1 MMNSKVMIG
10 KDVLSKLNF
19 EQDFCDCKSVLVIYD
34 LQGNLCDI
42 KYKLKKIFPK
52 NLKVSYFKIKSEDY
66 VQINEL
72 NKCAELVINSN
83 VDMIV
88 ACGGEVACNMG
99 KALKY
104 MLDCGS
110 KEFAINLSDNK
121 KAIEDSDVNIG
132 SNCESVDVVEKTNT
146 KTNKNITLICVGV
159 ASGGHQN
166 FLTGEFEVLDKKS
179 DILYRMNKHN
189 CLADMVMLDKKMFDK
204 MSEIGML
211 GDWLGALFMA
221 LLAIANINEPENK
234 ANAVAAID
242 ILSVQN
248 LQLIDLVSAEMYAGL
263 DFLSVKNNLLNEYI
277 LSVKK
282 IANAKYSL
290 ILLLTMRKN
299 IECVIEKITGQDI
312 SLLGCPF
319 GIVADSEEKWKGE
332 LCRFLQNKIQQYFED
347 KDIPNQLNAIGL
359 NSKQMEEI
367 FDELSLAFGASEHNH
382 ITNCF
387 FKRCLLNFNTK
398 SLRKSIF
405 FKKLF
410 QFLHTCNYIISVC
423 DGQDRLI
430 ANVVMNGYRNDVD
443 ISFD

>member
-19 EQDFCDCKSVLVIYD
+19 EQDFCDCKSVLVLYD

-42 KYKLKKIFPK
+42 KYKLKKILPK
-52 NLKVSYFKIKSEDY
+52 NLKVAYFKIKSEDY

-72 NKCAELVINSN
+72 NKCAELVVNSN

-146 KTNKNITLICVGV
+146 KTNKNIAFVCVGV

-166 FLTGEFEVLDKKS
+166 FLTGEFEVLDKKT
-179 DILYRMNKHN
+179 DILYRMKKHT

-204 MSEIGML
+204 MSEIAKL

-234 ANAVAAID
+234 VNAMAAID

-248 LQLIDLVSAEMYAGL
+248 LQLIDLVSAEMYAGY
-263 DFLSVKNNLLNEYI
+263 DFLSLKNNLLNEYI
-277 LSVKK
+277 LSTKK
-282 IANAKYSL
+282 FTNAKYSL
-290 ILLLTMRKN
+290 IMLLTMRKN
-299 IECVIEKITGQDI
+299 IVCVIDKLTSQDI

-319 GIVADSEEKWKGE
+319 GIVADSEEKWKE
-332 LCRFLQNKIQQYFED
+332 EFCSVVQNKIQQYFED
-347 KDIPNQLNAIGL
+347 KDIPAQLNAIGL

-367 FDELSLAFGASEHNH
+367 FDELSLAFGESEN
-382 ITNCF
+382 
-387 FKRCLLNFNTK
+387 L
-398 SLRKSIF
+398 S
-405 FKKLF
+405 KLKDIVYS
-410 QFLHTCNYIISVC
+410 NY
-423 DGQDRLI
+423 
-430 ANVVMNGYRNDVD
+430 
-443 ISFD
+443 

>member
-10 KDVLSKLNF
+10 TDVLSKLNF

-121 KAIEDSDVNIG
+121 KAIEDTDVNIG
-132 SNCESVDVVEKTNT
+132 SNCESADVVEKTNT
-146 KTNKNITLICVGV
+146 KTNKKLTLVCVGV
-159 ASGGHQN
+159 ASGGYQN
-166 FLTGEFEVLDKKS
+166 LLTGEFEVLDKKS

-248 LQLIDLVSAEMYAGL
+248 LQLIDLVSAEMYAGH
-263 DFLSVKNNLLNEYI
+263 DFLSLKNNLLNEYI

-367 FDELSLAFGASEHNH
+367 FDELSLAFGASEN
-382 ITNCF
+382 
-387 FKRCLLNFNTK
+387 L
-398 SLRKSIF
+398 S
-405 FKKLF
+405 KLKDIVYS
-410 QFLHTCNYIISVC
+410 NY
-423 DGQDRLI
+423 
-430 ANVVMNGYRNDVD
+430 
-443 ISFD
+443 

>member
-1 MMNSKVMIG
+1 MMNSKVVIG

-121 KAIEDSDVNIG
+121 KAIEYSDVNIG
-132 SNCESVDVVEKTNT
+132 SNCESADVVEKTNT
-146 KTNKNITLICVGV
+146 KTNKKLTLVCVGV
-159 ASGGHQN
+159 ASGGYQN
-166 FLTGEFEVLDKKS
+166 LLTGEFEVLDKKS

-248 LQLIDLVSAEMYAGL
+248 LQLIDLVSAEMYAGH
-263 DFLSVKNNLLNEYI
+263 DFLSLKNNLLNEYI

-367 FDELSLAFGASEHNH
+367 FDELSLAFGASEN
-382 ITNCF
+382 
-387 FKRCLLNFNTK
+387 L
-398 SLRKSIF
+398 S
-405 FKKLF
+405 KLKDIVYS
-410 QFLHTCNYIISVC
+410 NY
-423 DGQDRLI
+423 
-430 ANVVMNGYRNDVD
+430 
-443 ISFD
+443 

>member
-72 NKCAELVINSN
+72 NKCAELVINSD

-121 KAIEDSDVNIG
+121 KAIEDTDVNIG
-132 SNCESVDVVEKTNT
+132 SNCESADVVEKTNT
-146 KTNKNITLICVGV
+146 KTNKNLTLVCVGV
-159 ASGGHQN
+159 ASGGYQN
-166 FLTGEFEVLDKKS
+166 LLTGEFEVLDKKS

-248 LQLIDLVSAEMYAGL
+248 LQLIDLVSAEMYAGQ
-263 DFLSVKNNLLNEYI
+263 DFLSLKNNLLNEYI

-299 IECVIEKITGQDI
+299 IECVIENITGQDI

-367 FDELSLAFGASEHNH
+367 FDELSLAFGASEN
-382 ITNCF
+382 
-387 FKRCLLNFNTK
+387 L
-398 SLRKSIF
+398 S
-405 FKKLF
+405 KLKDIVYS
-410 QFLHTCNYIISVC
+410 NY
-423 DGQDRLI
+423 
-430 ANVVMNGYRNDVD
+430 
-443 ISFD
+443 

>member
-72 NKCAELVINSN
+72 NKCAELVVNSN

-121 KAIEDSDVNIG
+121 KAIEDTDVNIG
-132 SNCESVDVVEKTNT
+132 SNCESADVVEKTNT
-146 KTNKNITLICVGV
+146 KTNKNLTLVCVGV
-159 ASGGHQN
+159 ASGGYQN
-166 FLTGEFEVLDKKS
+166 LLTGEFEVLDKKS

-248 LQLIDLVSAEMYAGL
+248 LQLIDLVSAEMYAGH
-263 DFLSVKNNLLNEYI
+263 DFLSLKNNLLNEYI

-367 FDELSLAFGASEHNH
+367 FDELSLAFGASEN
-382 ITNCF
+382 
-387 FKRCLLNFNTK
+387 L
-398 SLRKSIF
+398 S
-405 FKKLF
+405 KLKDIVYS
-410 QFLHTCNYIISVC
+410 NY
-423 DGQDRLI
+423 
-430 ANVVMNGYRNDVD
+430 
-443 ISFD
+443 

>member
-72 NKCAELVINSN
+72 NKCAELVVNSN

-121 KAIEDSDVNIG
+121 KAIEDTDVNIG
-132 SNCESVDVVEKTNT
+132 SNCESADVVEKTNT
-146 KTNKNITLICVGV
+146 KTNKNFTLVCVGV
-159 ASGGHQN
+159 ASGGYQN

-248 LQLIDLVSAEMYAGL
+248 LQLIDLVSAEMYAGH
-263 DFLSVKNNLLNEYI
+263 DFLSLKNNLLNEYI

-312 SLLGCPF
+312 SLLGCSF
-319 GIVADSEEKWKGE
+319 GIVADNEEKWKEE

-367 FDELSLAFGASEHNH
+367 FDELSLAFGASEN
-382 ITNCF
+382 
-387 FKRCLLNFNTK
+387 L
-398 SLRKSIF
+398 S
-405 FKKLF
+405 KLKDIVYS
-410 QFLHTCNYIISVC
+410 NY
-423 DGQDRLI
+423 
-430 ANVVMNGYRNDVD
+430 
-443 ISFD
+443 

>member
-42 KYKLKKIFPK
+42 KYKLKKILPK
-52 NLKVSYFKIKSEDY
+52 NLKVAYFKIKLEDF

-72 NKCAELVINSN
+72 NKCAELAINSN

-88 ACGGEVACNMG
+88 ACGGEVACNIG

-104 MLDCGS
+104 MLVCGD
-110 KEFAINLSDNK
+110 KEFTINLSDSNQE
-121 KAIEDSDVNIG
+121 IELVNVNSDIS
-132 SNCESVDVVEKTNT
+132 SNFENANVEEKTT
-146 KTNKNITLICVGV
+146 AETNKNIALVCVGV

-189 CLADMVMLDKKMFDK
+189 CLVDMVMLDKKMFDK

-234 ANAVAAID
+234 VNAMAAID

-248 LQLIDLVSAEMYAGL
+248 LQLTDLVSAEMYAGY
-263 DFLSVKNNLLNEYI
+263 DFLSLKNNLLNEYI
-277 LSVKK
+277 LSTKK
-282 IANAKYSL
+282 LTNAKYSL
-290 ILLLTMRKN
+290 IMLLTMRKN
-299 IECVIEKITGQDI
+299 IACVIDKLTGQDI
-312 SLLGCPF
+312 SSLGYPF
-319 GIVADSEEKWKGE
+319 GIVADSEEKWKE
-332 LCRFLQNKIQQYFED
+332 EFCSVVQNKIQQYFED
-347 KDIPNQLNAIGL
+347 KDIPAQLNAIGL

-367 FDELSLAFGASEHNH
+367 FDELSLAFGESEN
-382 ITNCF
+382 
-387 FKRCLLNFNTK
+387 L
-398 SLRKSIF
+398 S
-405 FKKLF
+405 KLKDIVYS
-410 QFLHTCNYIISVC
+410 NY
-423 DGQDRLI
+423 
-430 ANVVMNGYRNDVD
+430 
-443 ISFD
+443 

>member
-121 KAIEDSDVNIG
+121 KAIEYSDVNIG
-132 SNCESVDVVEKTNT
+132 SNCESADVVEKTNT
-146 KTNKNITLICVGV
+146 KTNKNLTLVCVGV
-159 ASGGHQN
+159 ASGGYQN
-166 FLTGEFEVLDKKS
+166 LLTGEFEVLDKKS

-189 CLADMVMLDKKMFDK
+189 CFADMVMLDKKMFDK

-248 LQLIDLVSAEMYAGL
+248 LQLIDLVSAEMYAGH
-263 DFLSVKNNLLNEYI
+263 DFLSLKNNLLNEYI

-367 FDELSLAFGASEHNH
+367 FDELSLAFGASEN
-382 ITNCF
+382 
-387 FKRCLLNFNTK
+387 L
-398 SLRKSIF
+398 S
-405 FKKLF
+405 KLKDIVYG
-410 QFLHTCNYIISVC
+410 NY
-423 DGQDRLI
+423 
-430 ANVVMNGYRNDVD
+430 
-443 ISFD
+443 

>member
-72 NKCAELVINSN
+72 NKCAELVVNSN

-121 KAIEDSDVNIG
+121 KAIEDTDVNIG
-132 SNCESVDVVEKTNT
+132 SNCESADVVEKTNT
-146 KTNKNITLICVGV
+146 KTNKNLTLVCVGV
-159 ASGGHQN
+159 ASGGYQN
-166 FLTGEFEVLDKKS
+166 LLTGEFEVLDKKS

-248 LQLIDLVSAEMYAGL
+248 LQLIDLVSAEMYAGH
-263 DFLSVKNNLLNEYI
+263 DFLSLKNNLLNEYI

-312 SLLGCPF
+312 SLLGCPY

-367 FDELSLAFGASEHNH
+367 FDELSLAFGASEN
-382 ITNCF
+382 
-387 FKRCLLNFNTK
+387 L
-398 SLRKSIF
+398 S
-405 FKKLF
+405 KLKDIVYS
-410 QFLHTCNYIISVC
+410 NY
-423 DGQDRLI
+423 
-430 ANVVMNGYRNDVD
+430 
-443 ISFD
+443 

>member
-72 NKCAELVINSN
+72 NKCAELVVNSN

-132 SNCESVDVVEKTNT
+132 SNCESADVVEKTNT
-146 KTNKNITLICVGV
+146 KTNKNFTLVCVGV
-159 ASGGHQN
+159 ASGGYQN

-248 LQLIDLVSAEMYAGL
+248 LQLIDLVSAEMYAGH
-263 DFLSVKNNLLNEYI
+263 DFLSLKNNLLNEYI

-319 GIVADSEEKWKGE
+319 GVVADSEEKWKGE

-367 FDELSLAFGASEHNH
+367 FDELSLAFGASEN
-382 ITNCF
+382 
-387 FKRCLLNFNTK
+387 L
-398 SLRKSIF
+398 S
-405 FKKLF
+405 KLKDIVYS
-410 QFLHTCNYIISVC
+410 NY
-423 DGQDRLI
+423 
-430 ANVVMNGYRNDVD
+430 
-443 ISFD
+443 

>member
-42 KYKLKKIFPK
+42 KYKLKKIFPR

-159 ASGGHQN
+159 ASGGYQN
-166 FLTGEFEVLDKKS
+166 LLTGEFEVLDKKS

-248 LQLIDLVSAEMYAGL
+248 LQLIDLVSAEMYAGH
-263 DFLSVKNNLLNEYI
+263 DFLSLKNNLLNEYI

-367 FDELSLAFGASEHNH
+367 FDELSLAFGASEN
-382 ITNCF
+382 
-387 FKRCLLNFNTK
+387 L
-398 SLRKSIF
+398 S
-405 FKKLF
+405 KLKDIVYS
-410 QFLHTCNYIISVC
+410 NY
-423 DGQDRLI
+423 
-430 ANVVMNGYRNDVD
+430 
-443 ISFD
+443 

>member
-367 FDELSLAFGASEHNH
+367 FDELSLAFGASEN
-382 ITNCF
+382 
-387 FKRCLLNFNTK
+387 L
-398 SLRKSIF
+398 S
-405 FKKLF
+405 KLKDIVYS
-410 QFLHTCNYIISVC
+410 NY
-423 DGQDRLI
+423 
-430 ANVVMNGYRNDVD
+430 
-443 ISFD
+443 

>member
-1 MMNSKVMIG
+1 M
-10 KDVLSKLNF
+10 
-19 EQDFCDCKSVLVIYD
+19 
-34 LQGNLCDI
+34 
-42 KYKLKKIFPK
+42 
-52 NLKVSYFKIKSEDY
+52 
-66 VQINEL
+66 
-72 NKCAELVINSN
+72 
-83 VDMIV
+83 
-88 ACGGEVACNMG
+88 
-99 KALKY
+99 
-104 MLDCGS
+104 
-110 KEFAINLSDNK
+110 
-121 KAIEDSDVNIG
+121 
-132 SNCESVDVVEKTNT
+132 
-146 KTNKNITLICVGV
+146 
-159 ASGGHQN
+159 
-166 FLTGEFEVLDKKS
+166 DKKS

-248 LQLIDLVSAEMYAGL
+248 LQLIDLVSAEMYAGH
-263 DFLSVKNNLLNEYI
+263 DFLSLKNNLLNEYI

-319 GIVADSEEKWKGE
+319 VIVADSEEKWKGE

-367 FDELSLAFGASEHNH
+367 FDELSLAFGASEN
-382 ITNCF
+382 
-387 FKRCLLNFNTK
+387 L
-398 SLRKSIF
+398 S
-405 FKKLF
+405 KLKDIVYS
-410 QFLHTCNYIISVC
+410 NY
-423 DGQDRLI
+423 
-430 ANVVMNGYRNDVD
+430 
-443 ISFD
+443 

>member
-72 NKCAELVINSN
+72 NKCAELVINSD

-121 KAIEDSDVNIG
+121 KAIEDTDVNIG
-132 SNCESVDVVEKTNT
+132 SNCESADVVEKTNT
-146 KTNKNITLICVGV
+146 KTNKNLTLVCVGV
-159 ASGGHQN
+159 ASGGYQN
-166 FLTGEFEVLDKKS
+166 LLTGEFEVLDKKS

-248 LQLIDLVSAEMYAGL
+248 LQLIDLVSAEMYAGH
-263 DFLSVKNNLLNEYI
+263 DFLSLKNNLLNEYI

-299 IECVIEKITGQDI
+299 IECVIENITGQDI

-367 FDELSLAFGASEHNH
+367 FDELSLAFGASEN
-382 ITNCF
+382 
-387 FKRCLLNFNTK
+387 L
-398 SLRKSIF
+398 S
-405 FKKLF
+405 KLKDIVYS
-410 QFLHTCNYIISVC
+410 NY
-423 DGQDRLI
+423 
-430 ANVVMNGYRNDVD
+430 
-443 ISFD
+443 

>member
-121 KAIEDSDVNIG
+121 KAIEDTDVNIG
-132 SNCESVDVVEKTNT
+132 SNCESADVVEKTNT
-146 KTNKNITLICVGV
+146 KTKKNLTLVCVGV
-159 ASGGHQN
+159 ASGGYQN
-166 FLTGEFEVLDKKS
+166 LLTGEFEVLDKKS

-204 MSEIGML
+204 MSEIAKL

-221 LLAIANINEPENK
+221 LLAIANLNEPENK

-248 LQLIDLVSAEMYAGL
+248 LQLIDLVSAEMYAGH
-263 DFLSVKNNLLNEYI
+263 DFLSLKNNLLNEYI
-277 LSVKK
+277 FSVKK

-312 SLLGCPF
+312 SLLGCSF
-319 GIVADSEEKWKGE
+319 GIVADSEEKWKEE

-347 KDIPNQLNAIGL
+347 KDIPAELNAIGL

-367 FDELSLAFGASEHNH
+367 FDELSLAFGESEN
-382 ITNCF
+382 
-387 FKRCLLNFNTK
+387 L
-398 SLRKSIF
+398 S
-405 FKKLF
+405 KLKDIVYS
-410 QFLHTCNYIISVC
+410 NY
-423 DGQDRLI
+423 
-430 ANVVMNGYRNDVD
+430 
-443 ISFD
+443 

>member
-42 KYKLKKIFPK
+42 KYKLKKIFPR

-159 ASGGHQN
+159 ASGGYQN
-166 FLTGEFEVLDKKS
+166 LLTGEFEVLDKKS

-234 ANAVAAID
+234 VNAMAAIA

-248 LQLIDLVSAEMYAGL
+248 LQLIDLVSAEMYAGY
-263 DFLSVKNNLLNEYI
+263 DFLSLKNNLLNEYI
-277 LSVKK
+277 LSTKK
-282 IANAKYSL
+282 LTNAKYSL
-290 ILLLTMRKN
+290 IMLLTMRKN
-299 IECVIEKITGQDI
+299 IVCVIDKLTSQDI

-319 GIVADSEEKWKGE
+319 GIVADIEEKWKE
-332 LCRFLQNKIQQYFED
+332 EFCSVVQNKIQQYFED
-347 KDIPNQLNAIGL
+347 KDIPAELNAIGL

-367 FDELSLAFGASEHNH
+367 FDELSLAFGESEN
-382 ITNCF
+382 
-387 FKRCLLNFNTK
+387 L
-398 SLRKSIF
+398 S
-405 FKKLF
+405 KLKDIVYS
-410 QFLHTCNYIISVC
+410 NY
-423 DGQDRLI
+423 
-430 ANVVMNGYRNDVD
+430 
-443 ISFD
+443 

>member
-42 KYKLKKIFPK
+42 KYKLKKIFPR

-72 NKCAELVINSN
+72 NKCAELVVNSN

-121 KAIEDSDVNIG
+121 KAIEDTDVNIG
-132 SNCESVDVVEKTNT
+132 SNCESADVVEKTNT
-146 KTNKNITLICVGV
+146 KTNKKLALVCVGV

-248 LQLIDLVSAEMYAGL
+248 LQLIDLVSAEMYAGH
-263 DFLSVKNNLLNEYI
+263 DFLSLKNNLLNEYI

-367 FDELSLAFGASEHNH
+367 FDELSLAFGESEN
-382 ITNCF
+382 
-387 FKRCLLNFNTK
+387 L
-398 SLRKSIF
+398 S
-405 FKKLF
+405 KLKDIVYS
-410 QFLHTCNYIISVC
+410 NY
-423 DGQDRLI
+423 
-430 ANVVMNGYRNDVD
+430 
-443 ISFD
+443 

>member
-72 NKCAELVINSN
+72 NKCADLVINSN

-146 KTNKNITLICVGV
+146 KTNKNLTLVCVGV
-159 ASGGHQN
+159 ASGGYQN
-166 FLTGEFEVLDKKS
+166 LLTGEFEVLDKKS

-248 LQLIDLVSAEMYAGL
+248 LQLIDLVSAEMYAGH
-263 DFLSVKNNLLNEYI
+263 DFLSLKNNLLNEYI

-367 FDELSLAFGASEHNH
+367 FDELSLAFGASEN
-382 ITNCF
+382 
-387 FKRCLLNFNTK
+387 L
-398 SLRKSIF
+398 S
-405 FKKLF
+405 KLKDIVYS
-410 QFLHTCNYIISVC
+410 NY
-423 DGQDRLI
+423 
-430 ANVVMNGYRNDVD
+430 
-443 ISFD
+443 

>member
-72 NKCAELVINSN
+72 NKCAELVINSD

-121 KAIEDSDVNIG
+121 KAIEDTDVNIG
-132 SNCESVDVVEKTNT
+132 SNCESADVVEKTNT
-146 KTNKNITLICVGV
+146 KTNKNFTLVCVGV

-234 ANAVAAID
+234 ANSVAAID

-248 LQLIDLVSAEMYAGL
+248 LQLIDLVSAEMYAGH
-263 DFLSVKNNLLNEYI
+263 DFLSLKNNLLNEYI

-312 SLLGCPF
+312 SLVGCPF

-367 FDELSLAFGASEHNH
+367 FDELSLAFGASEN
-382 ITNCF
+382 
-387 FKRCLLNFNTK
+387 L
-398 SLRKSIF
+398 S
-405 FKKLF
+405 KLKDIVYS
-410 QFLHTCNYIISVC
+410 NY
-423 DGQDRLI
+423 
-430 ANVVMNGYRNDVD
+430 
-443 ISFD
+443 

>member
-42 KYKLKKIFPK
+42 KYKLKKIFPR

-121 KAIEDSDVNIG
+121 KAIEDTDVNIG
-132 SNCESVDVVEKTNT
+132 SNCESADVVEKTNT
-146 KTNKNITLICVGV
+146 KTNKNLTLVCVGV
-159 ASGGHQN
+159 ASGGYQN
-166 FLTGEFEVLDKKS
+166 LLTGEFEVLDKKS

-248 LQLIDLVSAEMYAGL
+248 LQLIDLVSAEMYAGH

-367 FDELSLAFGASEHNH
+367 FDELSLAFGASEN
-382 ITNCF
+382 
-387 FKRCLLNFNTK
+387 L
-398 SLRKSIF
+398 S
-405 FKKLF
+405 KLKDIVYS
-410 QFLHTCNYIISVC
+410 NY
-423 DGQDRLI
+423 
-430 ANVVMNGYRNDVD
+430 
-443 ISFD
+443 

>member
-72 NKCAELVINSN
+72 NKCAELVVNSN

-121 KAIEDSDVNIG
+121 KAIEDTDVNIG
-132 SNCESVDVVEKTNT
+132 SNCESADVVEKTNT
-146 KTNKNITLICVGV
+146 KTNKNLTLVCVGV
-159 ASGGHQN
+159 ASGGYQN
-166 FLTGEFEVLDKKS
+166 LLTGEFEVLDKKS

-234 ANAVAAID
+234 ANSVAAID

-248 LQLIDLVSAEMYAGL
+248 LQLIDLVSAEMYAGH
-263 DFLSVKNNLLNEYI
+263 DFLSLKNNLLNEYI

-299 IECVIEKITGQDI
+299 IECVIENITGQDI

-367 FDELSLAFGASEHNH
+367 FDELSLAFGASEN
-382 ITNCF
+382 
-387 FKRCLLNFNTK
+387 L
-398 SLRKSIF
+398 S
-405 FKKLF
+405 KLKDIVYS
-410 QFLHTCNYIISVC
+410 NY
-423 DGQDRLI
+423 
-430 ANVVMNGYRNDVD
+430 
-443 ISFD
+443 

>member
-132 SNCESVDVVEKTNT
+132 SNCESADVVEKTNT
-146 KTNKNITLICVGV
+146 KTNKNLTLVCVGV

-248 LQLIDLVSAEMYAGL
+248 LQLIDLVSAEMYAGH
-263 DFLSVKNNLLNEYI
+263 DFLSLKNNLLNEYI

-367 FDELSLAFGASEHNH
+367 FDELSLAFGASEN
-382 ITNCF
+382 
-387 FKRCLLNFNTK
+387 L
-398 SLRKSIF
+398 S
-405 FKKLF
+405 KLKDIVYS
-410 QFLHTCNYIISVC
+410 NY
-423 DGQDRLI
+423 
-430 ANVVMNGYRNDVD
+430 
-443 ISFD
+443 

>member
-72 NKCAELVINSN
+72 NKCAELVINSD

-121 KAIEDSDVNIG
+121 KAIEDTDVNIG
-132 SNCESVDVVEKTNT
+132 SNCESADVVEKTNT
-146 KTNKNITLICVGV
+146 KTNKNLTLVCVGV
-159 ASGGHQN
+159 ASGGYQN
-166 FLTGEFEVLDKKS
+166 LLTGEFEVLDKKS

-234 ANAVAAID
+234 ANSVAAID

-248 LQLIDLVSAEMYAGL
+248 LQLIDLVSAEMYAGH
-263 DFLSVKNNLLNEYI
+263 DFLSLKNNLLNEYI

-299 IECVIEKITGQDI
+299 IECVIENITGQDI

-367 FDELSLAFGASEHNH
+367 FDELSLAFGASEN
-382 ITNCF
+382 
-387 FKRCLLNFNTK
+387 L
-398 SLRKSIF
+398 S
-405 FKKLF
+405 KLKDIVYS
-410 QFLHTCNYIISVC
+410 NY
-423 DGQDRLI
+423 
-430 ANVVMNGYRNDVD
+430 
-443 ISFD
+443 

>member
-72 NKCAELVINSN
+72 NKCAELVVNSN

-121 KAIEDSDVNIG
+121 KAIEDTDVNIG
-132 SNCESVDVVEKTNT
+132 SNCESADVVEKTNT
-146 KTNKNITLICVGV
+146 KTNKNFTLVCVGV
-159 ASGGHQN
+159 ASGGYQN
-166 FLTGEFEVLDKKS
+166 LLTGEFEVLDKKS

-234 ANAVAAID
+234 ANSVAAID

-248 LQLIDLVSAEMYAGL
+248 LQLIDLVSAEMYAGH
-263 DFLSVKNNLLNEYI
+263 DFLSLKNNLLNEYI

-299 IECVIEKITGQDI
+299 IECVIENITGQDI

-367 FDELSLAFGASEHNH
+367 FDELSLAFGASEN
-382 ITNCF
+382 
-387 FKRCLLNFNTK
+387 L
-398 SLRKSIF
+398 S
-405 FKKLF
+405 KLKDIVYS
-410 QFLHTCNYIISVC
+410 NY
-423 DGQDRLI
+423 
-430 ANVVMNGYRNDVD
+430 
-443 ISFD
+443 

>member
-121 KAIEDSDVNIG
+121 KAIEYSDVNIG
-132 SNCESVDVVEKTNT
+132 SNCESADVVEKTNT
-146 KTNKNITLICVGV
+146 KTNKNLTLVCVVV
-159 ASGGHQN
+159 ASGGHQD

-248 LQLIDLVSAEMYAGL
+248 LQLIDLVSAEMYAGH
-263 DFLSVKNNLLNEYI
+263 DFLSLKNNLLNEYI

-319 GIVADSEEKWKGE
+319 VIVADSEEKWKGE

-367 FDELSLAFGASEHNH
+367 FDELSLAFGASEN
-382 ITNCF
+382 
-387 FKRCLLNFNTK
+387 L
-398 SLRKSIF
+398 S
-405 FKKLF
+405 KLKDIVYS
-410 QFLHTCNYIISVC
+410 NY
-423 DGQDRLI
+423 
-430 ANVVMNGYRNDVD
+430 
-443 ISFD
+443 

>member
-72 NKCAELVINSN
+72 NKCAELVVNSN

-121 KAIEDSDVNIG
+121 KAIEDTDVNIG
-132 SNCESVDVVEKTNT
+132 SNCESADVVEKTNT
-146 KTNKNITLICVGV
+146 KTNKNLTLVCVGV

-234 ANAVAAID
+234 ANSVAAID

-248 LQLIDLVSAEMYAGL
+248 LQLIDLVSAEMYAGH
-263 DFLSVKNNLLNEYI
+263 DFLSLKNNLLNEYI

-299 IECVIEKITGQDI
+299 IECVIENITGQDI

-367 FDELSLAFGASEHNH
+367 FDELSLAFGASEN
-382 ITNCF
+382 
-387 FKRCLLNFNTK
+387 L
-398 SLRKSIF
+398 S
-405 FKKLF
+405 KLKDIVYS
-410 QFLHTCNYIISVC
+410 NY
-423 DGQDRLI
+423 
-430 ANVVMNGYRNDVD
+430 
-443 ISFD
+443 